1 MRRLAAGLAVC
12 LTTGL
17 ALVLSAPTPAAA
29 VAGKPPFSGPRI
41 AAADSGETVVVWNA
55 PQGVQAAI
63 GTPGGGYGA
72 PVTITPNGT
81 DPAVV
86 MDAAGNAVFVW
97 EEGRSD
103 DDCYKGSCGYY
114 SLGVFAA
121 IRPAGGEFGAPVRL
135 TGRGPLARPRV
146 VMNRAGDWVVTLS
159 LGSTLVVG
167 AGTGTI
173 PPSSFA
179 VLPAPGFQDGYGD
192 VAIDEAGNTTFGLR
206 DQANRPAVVTRAR
219 DGSFGP
225 ITVLDATPMEAYELA
240 IGVGAQGHA
249 VAVWRGAGGVLRSA
263 ARPPGGSF
271 GAPVSLGVAGVGPE
285 SIGVDGQGRTTM
297 ALYPGTSLLTRLPLQ
312 VRRGTVAAPFG
323 DPQDLGRVSGGPV
336 RLAIDGAGHAVLGWL
351 ETARSASPV
360 ALAAIAGDGGPLSKP
375 FVLSRAA
382 SVPDVAIDGAGRA
395 VLAWTDIAGD
405 VQRLLVAAVAAAAA
419 AVAGPTVVAQGR
431 LIIAPPPP
439 VLQGRASAS
448 PRQVLRI
455 RPDGTIRP
463 MLRCQS
469 PRPSCRATLRIDVR
483 PAPGR
488 KRIRAGTHRFVFKA
502 GRSQRVAVRVT
513 RAARRAA
520 ARRSLKGTISV
531 RTTVQAGGSI
541 KDVATVTL
549 RRRSS

>member
-1 MRRLAAGLAVC
+1 M
-12 LTTGL
+12 

-29 VAGKPPFSGPRI
+29 VAGQPPFSGPRI
-41 AAADSGETVVVWNA
+41 AAADSGETVVLWNT
-55 PQGVQAAI
+55 PQGLQAAI

-72 PVTITPNGT
+72 PVTITPSGA
-81 DPAVV
+81 DPTVV
-86 MDAAGNAVFVW
+86 MDAAGNAVTVW

-103 DDCYKGSCGYY
+103 DACYKGSCGYY

-159 LGSTLVVG
+159 LGSALGVG
-167 AGTGTI
+167 AGSGAT

-179 VLPAPGFQDGYGD
+179 VLPAPGYQDGYGD
-192 VAIDEAGNTTFGLR
+192 VAIDEAGTTTFGLR
-206 DQANRPAVVTRAR
+206 DQANRPAVVTRTR

-225 ITVLDATPMEAYELA
+225 ITVLDEAPIDGYDLK

-249 VAVWRGAGGVLRSA
+249 VAVWPRAGVLRSA
-263 ARPPGGSF
+263 AGPPGGSF
-271 GAPVSLGVAGVGPE
+271 GAPVSSQVASVRVPE
-285 SIGVDGQGRTTM
+285 SISVDGQGRTTM
-297 ALYPGTSLLTRLPLQ
+297 ALSPATSVLPRLPLQ

-323 DPQDLGRVSGGPV
+323 EPELLGRDAGGPV
-336 RLAIDGAGHAVLGWL
+336 RSAIDSAGRAVLGWL
-351 ETARSASPV
+351 ETAPAGNPV
-360 ALAAIAGDGGPLSKP
+360 AQAAIAGDGGPLSKP

-395 VLAWTDIAGD
+395 VLAWTDVAGD
-405 VQRLLVAAVAAAAA
+405 VQRILAAAVTPT
-419 AVAGPTVVAQGR
+419 AVAGPTVIAEGR
-431 LIIAPPPP
+431 LVVPPIPP
-439 VLQGRASAS
+439 VRQGRASAS

-455 RPDGTIRP
+455 RPDGTLRP
-463 MLRCQS
+463 RLRCVS
-469 PRPSCRATLRIDVR
+469 TGPSCGGTLRIDVR

-488 KRIRAGTHRFVFKA
+488 ERIRAGTHRFLFKP
-502 GRSQRVAVRVT
+502 GRSQRVTVRVT

-520 ARRSLKGTISV
+520 ARRSLKGTITV

-541 KDVATVTL
+541 KDVTTVTL
-549 RRRSS
+549 RRQSS